1 MPQLVGRPVHNSL
14 VDALRSMSE
23 GVGASASAYVA
34 ASPDR
39 EKNLA
44 VQTANQ
50 RRADAI
56 AKGNDALRR
65 GDMRE
70 FLAQSM
76 LADRSGADAL
86 AYSQAS
92 GGLPL
97 SLTQEGRKYLAPPG
111 PITTAA
117 PGQNAAPSNAVTR
130 QSIASNPTTQQ
141 ASYRAAPLDQVNAGM
156 SQPAVQPAAPS
167 VSAPPQA
174 TPAAPMTDTAMPAP
188 QATSPLAAMIANAG
202 ANMLPA
208 TARRRPATNPF
219 DSGSGSGLF
228 N

>member
-1 MPQLVGRPVHNSL
+1 MPQLVGAPVHNSL
-14 VDALRSMSE
+14 LDALRSMSE
-23 GVGASASAYVA
+23 GVGASAAAYA
-34 ASPDR
+34 NASPDR

-70 FLAQSM
+70 FLAQSI
-76 LADRSGADAL
+76 LADRSGADVL

-97 SLTQEGRKYLAPPG
+97 SLTQEGRKYL
-111 PITTAA
+111 
-117 PGQNAAPSNAVTR
+117 APSNAVTR

-156 SQPAVQPAAPS
+156 SQPAVQLAAPS
-167 VSAPPQA
+167 VSAPPQG
-174 TPAAPMTDTAMPAP
+174 APAMPAP

-208 TARRRPATNPF
+208 TARRRPAANPF
-219 DSGSGSGLF
+219 DSGSGGELF
-228 N
+228 SY

>member
-1 MPQLVGRPVHNSL
+1 MPQIIGRPVRNSL
-14 VDALRSMSE
+14 VDALRSASE
-23 GVGASASAYVA
+23 GVGASAA
-34 ASPDR
+34 AHADAAPDR

-97 SLTQEGRKYLAPPG
+97 SLTQEGRKYLAP
-111 PITTAA
+111 
-117 PGQNAAPSNAVTR
+117 SNAVTR

-156 SQPAVQPAAPS
+156 SQPAVQLAAPS

-174 TPAAPMTDTAMPAP
+174 APAAPMTDPATP
-188 QATSPLAAMIANAG
+188 AAQATSPLAAMIADAG

-219 DSGSGSGLF
+219 DSGSGLF
-228 N
+228 SY